1 MTELTIGAALRETY
15 NFLSEIYSDTSRLL
29 SIVEDYMKKNNFISL
44 WGTGSFWDRSTAYY
58 GNYGWLCHYLS
69 RVYVYKNPNDDKPSI
84 SEKIGAFINIYFVPK
99 NAEQSIILS
108 GTAKVNQDDFFKSW
122 KETMLDNYGPEFV
135 TTDYLEFWESFKTG
149 EGSALQEVVF
159 KIRPLIEVNN
169 KVKTKTLC
177 DEVIH
182 KFREIRAKNDSLSD

>member
-1 MTELTIGAALRETY
+1 MTELTIGAALKETY

-58 GNYGWLCHYLS
+58 GDYGWLCHYLS
-69 RVYVYKNPNDDKPSI
+69 RMYMPKNPNDNKPSI
-84 SEKIGAFINIYFVPK
+84 NEKIGAFINVYFVPK

-108 GTAKVNQDDFFKSW
+108 GIVKVSQDDFFKSW

-135 TTDYLEFWESFKTG
+135 TADCLESWEVVKIG
-149 EGSALQEVVF
+149 DDSALQEVIF
-159 KIRPLIEVNN
+159 KTRHLIEVNN
-169 KVKTKTLC
+169 QIKAKALC
-177 DEVIH
+177 DDVIH
-182 KFREIRAKNDSLSD
+182 KFRGTQ